1 MQLIDAQGA
10 GDILNLRIKQV
21 YMLAKQGIVPAVRVG
36 RLLRFDPVAL
46 RRWIAE
52 GGQGFEAGW
61 KRQPNESRDPATR
74 AGESGSEVE
83 ADQ

>member
-1 MQLIDAQGA
+1 MQLIDAQDVG
-10 GDILNLRIKQV
+10 GILNLRTKQV

-36 RLLRFDPVAL
+36 RLLRFDPAAI
-46 RRWIAE
+46 RRWISE

-61 KRQPNESRDPATR
+61 RRQPNDGRDQANG